1 MNSKPIQ
8 TLLVVGMLL
17 IAGCAGGVPGT
28 GTDGGSADTTATD
41 AGTGTTATDAGTV
54 NFYISDEENAIDDFQ
69 HLNVT
74 ITKVGFEKASSD
86 GGGWEEYDVDN
97 RTADLTEL
105 KGANAT
111 LMQSFNLS
119 NGNYTKV
126 FVHVGEVN
134 ATLQNGEQVNVK
146 LPSEKLQI
154 TKGFTVENGSETNF
168 VFDIAVHKAGNSG
181 KYILKPVI
189 SQSGTD
195 VPIRDVDEDDEEDE
209 LTIEFDEEPVRG
221 ENATLTV
228 TRNGSAVANATVEMN
243 DETVGT
249 TDASG
254 QLTVTIP
261 DAEEVE
267 FEVEHEGAEGELE
280 LEFGEDEADEGDD
293 ETADEE
299 GDDADDAEEDEQG
312 TDEEDATDLN
322 ASFVG
327 NVTQGENATVRVTRN
342 DSAVENATVEVNGE
356 GVGTTDANGELTFEV
371 PETEKLEVEIEA
383 DGAEAKLEVEFDEES

>member
-1 MNSKPIQ
+1 MERMNSKLIQ
-8 TLLVVGMLL
+8 TLLVAGMLL

-28 GTDGGSADTTATD
+28 GTDSGSAGEATTV
-41 AGTGTTATDAGTV
+41 GDAGTV
-54 NFYISDEENAIDDFQ
+54 NFYISDEKNAIGDFK

-86 GGGWEEYDVDN
+86 GGGWTEYAVDN
-97 RTADLTEL
+97 RTVDLTEL

-134 ATLQNGEQVNVK
+134 ATLKNGEQVNVK

-154 TKGFTVENGSETNF
+154 NKGFTVTNGSETNF

-195 VPIRDVDEDDEEDE
+195 VPIDEVEEEGE
-209 LTIEFDEEPVRG
+209 LTLEFTEKPVRG
-221 ENATLTV
+221 ETATLIV
-228 TRNGSAVANATVEMN
+228 TRNGSAVANASVTVNE
-243 DETVGT
+243 ETVGT
-249 TDASG
+249 TDANG

-261 DAEEVE
+261 DAEEVK
-267 FEVEHEGAEGELE
+267 VKAEHDDAEGE
-280 LEFGEDEADEGDD
+280 
-293 ETADEE
+293 
-299 GDDADDAEEDEQG
+299 
-312 TDEEDATDLN
+312 
-322 ASFVG
+322 
-327 NVTQGENATVRVTRN
+327 
-342 DSAVENATVEVNGE
+342 
-356 GVGTTDANGELTFEV
+356 
-371 PETEKLEVEIEA
+371 
-383 DGAEAKLEVEFDEES
+383 LEVEFDEKS

>member
-1 MNSKPIQ
+1 MNSKLIQ
-8 TLLVVGMLL
+8 TLLVAGMLL

-28 GTDGGSADTTATD
+28 GTGTDSGSAGAATTAS
-41 AGTGTTATDAGTV
+41 DAGTV
-54 NFYISDEENAIDDFQ
+54 NFYISDEKNAIGDFK

-86 GGGWEEYDVDN
+86 GGGWTEYAVDN
-97 RTADLTEL
+97 RTVDLTEL

-126 FVHVGEVN
+126 FVHVGEVK
-134 ATLQNGEQVNVK
+134 ATLKNGEQVNVK

-154 TKGFTVENGSETNF
+154 NKGFTVTNGSETNF

-195 VPIRDVDEDDEEDE
+195 VPIEDVDEENEGE
-209 LTIEFDEEPVRG
+209 LALEFSEKPVRG

-228 TRNGSAVANATVEMN
+228 TRNDSAVANASVTVNE
-243 DETVGT
+243 ETVGT
-249 TDASG
+249 TNADG

-267 FEVEHEGAEGELE
+267 VTAEHDDAEGELE
-280 LEFGEDEADEGDD
+280 VEFKGGEQDEKEDAKDDEGN
-293 ETADEE
+293 ETEDGETEE
-299 GDDADDAEEDEQG
+299 A
-312 TDEEDATDLN
+312 EDATSLN
-322 ASFVG
+322 ATFVG

-342 DSAVENATVEVNGE
+342 DSAVANATVEVNGE
-356 GVGTTDANGELTFEV
+356 SVGTTNADGELTFQV
-371 PETEKLEVEIEA
+371 PEEKKLKVVVEA
-383 DGAEAKLEVEFDEES
+383 DGEETELEVEFDDGK